1 MTVFPFVKCSIHV
14 CVQLVKTPVF
24 CHCCYFFCKSARC
37 LKNIYVMILNLPYQV
52 ILIFLGT
59 HFCMCISLC

>member
-24 CHCCYFFCKSARC
+24 CHCYFFCKSARC
-37 LKNIYVMILNLPYQV
+37 LKNIYVMIL
-52 ILIFLGT
+52 IF
-59 HFCMCISLC
+59 HIR